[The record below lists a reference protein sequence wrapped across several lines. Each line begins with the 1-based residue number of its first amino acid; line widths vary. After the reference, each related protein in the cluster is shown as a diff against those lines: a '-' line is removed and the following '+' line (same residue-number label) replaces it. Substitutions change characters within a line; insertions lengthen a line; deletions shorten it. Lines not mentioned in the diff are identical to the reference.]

1 MTVLEAEVSLADLPT
16 TWERDA
22 GPFRLALLRTRW
34 RRHRE
39 LAEAPIGLW
48 TLPARIGEQVTSRW
62 PAHFGG
68 PLPAAQA
75 WELRLQSG
83 DAVAGGACDFPRLWR
98 PDTLNVSLTLTGVAG
113 A

>member
-1 MTVLEAEVSLADLPT
+1 MTVLEAEVSLADWPT

-22 GPFRLALLRTRW
+22 GPFRLALFRTRW
-34 RRHRE
+34 WRHRE

-48 TLPARIGEQVTSRW
+48 ALPARHGESVTSRW

-68 PLPAAQA
+68 PLAAQA
-75 WELRLQSG
+75 WELRLQTG
-83 DAVAGGACDFPRLWR
+83 DAVAGGAYDFPRLWR
-98 PDTLNVSLTLTGVAG
+98 WDTLNVSLTLTGVAG